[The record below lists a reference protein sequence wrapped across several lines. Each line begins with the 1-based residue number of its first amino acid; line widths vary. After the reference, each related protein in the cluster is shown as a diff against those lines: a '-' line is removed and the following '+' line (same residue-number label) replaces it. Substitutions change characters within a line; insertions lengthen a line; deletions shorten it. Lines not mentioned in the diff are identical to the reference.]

1 MDVLLVKISVMLVPG
16 LLAIVLHEV
25 AHGYIAERLGDPTA
39 RMLGRL
45 TLNPL
50 KHIDPFGL
58 VVLFLVGFGWA
69 RPVPVNPLNFKRPRQ
84 DMVWVALAGPVT
96 NLVLAAVSA
105 VALRLMLMLPLSG
118 AQPGGG
124 ALSLGEPLILMAGF
138 SLYINLLLAALNL
151 LPVPPLDG
159 GRVVAGLLPE
169 TSAKWLARVEPF
181 GFFILIVLVFI
192 TPLWD
197 KALLPAVSFAAQW
210 LAGPQASAVQH
221 LIPLVGS

>member
-1 MDVLLVKISVMLVPG
+1 MDILLVKISIMLVPG

-45 TLNPL
+45 TLNPF

-69 RPVPVNPLNFKRPRQ
+69 RPVPVNVLNFKRPRQ

-96 NLVLAAVSA
+96 NLILAGLSA
-105 VALRLMLMLPLSG
+105 LFLRLLLLMPLG
-118 AQPGGG
+118 ASQPGGFVS
-124 ALSLGEPLILMAGF
+124 SLAEPLILMAGF

-159 GRVVAGLLPE
+159 GRVISGVLPE
-169 TSAKWLARVEPF
+169 AQARWLARVEPF
-181 GFFILIVLVFI
+181 GFFILILLVFV

-197 KALLPAVSFAAQW
+197 KALLPAVSFAAHW
-210 LAGPQASAVQH
+210 LAGPQAAAIQH
-221 LIPLVGS
+221 FVPLAGS

>member
-45 TLNPL
+45 TLNPFR
-50 KHIDPFGL
+50 HIDPFGL
-58 VVLFLVGFGWA
+58 VVLFLIGFGWA
-69 RPVPVNPLNFKRPRQ
+69 RPVPVNPLNFKRPRK

-96 NLVLAAVSA
+96 NLILAGLSALFLRVL
-105 VALRLMLMLPLSG
+105 LLMPLGASQSG
-118 AQPGGG
+118 AFVS
-124 ALSLGEPLILMAGF
+124 SLAEPLILMAGF
-138 SLYINLLLAALNL
+138 SLYINLLLATLNM

-159 GRVVAGLLPE
+159 GRVVTGVLPE
-169 TSAKWLARVEPF
+169 AQARWLTRVEPF
-181 GFFILIVLVFI
+181 GFFILILLVFV

-197 KALLPAVSFAAQW
+197 KALLPAVSFAAHW
-210 LAGPQASAVQH
+210 LAGPQAAAIQQ
-221 LIPLVGS
+221 LIPLAGS